1 MELSCAHMPMMFP
14 PMTSNLKN
22 KLTQTDPGDHQVWS
36 VSVERHD
43 PRVLSAF
50 RHRHLPP
57 HWSDFKN
64 IWSPC
69 FIFLWLKSQRGFE
82 LSLNHFSGLSIRRC
96 VACSGSGCVSSYCK
110 VTCHLC
116 HLVTWS
122 PVTCSHFSPAHLF
135 RLVICS
141 VHLKIIDQLLK
152 CSLCHWSPGQPAMW
166 STDHWSP
173 ARSLLCLLWWAAT
186 AFLHRHL
193 YHPILIGSLQ
203 EEMVL
208 AFLFLPYLAGYLL
221 LHLNIQVKIQT
232 PLYKFNVELM
242 LLFLPYPLDI
252 MQLHISR

>member
-14 PMTSNLKN
+14 PMTSNLNKN
-22 KLTQTDPGDHQVWS
+22 LTQTDSGDHQVWS

-64 IWSPC
+64 IWNPFSSDWSHREALNCLISQVFPSGGVSPAPDQAA
-69 FIFLWLKSQRGFE
+69 SPPTAR
-82 LSLNHFSGLSIRRC
+82 S
-96 VACSGSGCVSSYCK
+96 
-110 VTCHLC
+110 CHLC

-122 PVTCSHFSPAHLF
+122 PVTWSLFSPGHLSH
-135 RLVICS
+135 LVICS

-173 ARSLLCLLWWAAT
+173 ARSLLCLLWWAVT

-193 YHPILIGSLQ
+193 YHLILIGSLQ

-232 PLYKFNVELM
+232 PKKFNLEWIY
-242 LLFLPYPLDI
+242 LFLPYPLDI
-252 MQLHISR
+252 LQLHISR